1 MAGAGRGPDVR
12 PDAGSLPLLRELHRR
27 VFADPTVRA
36 TLNAAFAELAG
47 ELRER
52 TEPPHASRVIPL
64 DPFTR
69 GLPAELAAEVQ
80 LCRAFLLRRGCRM
93 GTPEV
98 HRNSVQRLVSYR
110 GRGRI
115 HSEAG
120 GGGGTPKA
128 TTESGRRRRRDP
140 RRERRDPRR
149 GPLAL
154 VPRAIRSPDTEAVRA
169 TPIERCWDIVPA
181 GTWHYPEAEAGAD
194 WATVTFHSASE
205 SEILDEL
212 WENE

>member
-1 MAGAGRGPDVR
+1 MR

-27 VFADPTVRA
+27 VFGGPTVRA
-36 TLNAAFAELAG
+36 MLDAAFAELAE
-47 ELRER
+47 ELRGR
-52 TEPPHASRVIPL
+52 TEPPHVSRVIPI

-69 GLPAELAAEVQ
+69 GLLAELAAEVR

-93 GTPEV
+93 AAPEV

-115 HSEAG
+115 HAEAG
-120 GGGGTPKA
+120 GGGGTPEA
-128 TTESGRRRRRDP
+128 TTGSGRRGRRDP
-140 RRERRDPRR
+140 RRGRWDSRR

-181 GTWHYPEAEAGAD
+181 GTWHYPEAEADAD